1 MCGRGSPL
9 QFRDSKRVVE
19 CLKKAGRI
27 ASQCMDT
34 NVQVQLLVELVNT
47 YSLFFE
53 KGNTEVRGGLGEG
66 LGGLGTLVV
75 DIMARSGG
83 RRARGGTRSTGG
95 W

>member
-1 MCGRGSPL
+1 MGGASGSGHSGGLCGSLLL

-53 KGNTEVRGGLGEG
+53 KGNSEVRGGGAG
-66 LGGLGTLVV
+66 
-75 DIMARSGG
+75 
-83 RRARGGTRSTGG
+83 RGGGG
-95 W
+95 MSRAISH